1 MIIYMGRDMYKDI
14 SKDNEEIKMEI
25 IGNNEFEDIL
35 MNYEKSKEIIRISP
49 IPKFVIDKDHKVIY
63 WNRALEKY
71 TNIPASNIIGT
82 KMHWKAFY
90 DSERPCM
97 ADFIV
102 DKRIEDI
109 HKWYPGKDKRSKFV
123 VRYHG
128 YNSKSSGDACEA
140 IDFFPTIGKEGKWL
154 HFTAEAIRNSKGE
167 IIAAVETLEDISKQI
182 AAQEETQRLKENEA
196 FLREIHYKVKNN
208 IEIIRSL
215 INIQSNYTYAG
226 TFKEM
231 HNFLN
236 AIAII
241 HEVLYQ
247 SDNLLKIKFKDYI
260 EKLTLDICKSYDSI
274 VEFEI
279 NAEDILLDINTAL
292 PCGLIINEIVSNS
305 IKYSFSN
312 GKGKIIINF
321 NTDKD
326 KYILTISNDGIGF
339 PEYLDFENN
348 EKSGLLFLDS
358 LINLL
363 NHAEKKIRL
372 EKDNGKSFKFTF
384 IDL

>member
-1 MIIYMGRDMYKDI
+1 MNKELSRDNK
-14 SKDNEEIKMEI
+14 EIKLEI
-25 IGNNEFEDIL
+25 RGNTEFEDIL
-35 MNYEKSKEIIRISP
+35 MDYEKSKEIIRISP
-49 IPKFVIDKDHKVIY
+49 IPKFVIDKDHNVIY

-71 TNIPASNIIGT
+71 TNIPASRIIGT

-102 DKRIEDI
+102 DEHIEDI

-167 IIAAVETLEDISKQI
+167 MIAAVETLEDISKQI

-215 INIQSNYTYAG
+215 INIQSNYTETG
-226 TFKEM
+226 TSKEI

-236 AIAII
+236 SIAII

-260 EKLTLDICKSYDSI
+260 EQLTSDICKSYDSMI
-274 VEFEI
+274 DFEI
-279 NAEDILLDINTAL
+279 NADDILLDMNTAL
-292 PCGLIINEIVSNS
+292 PCGLIINEILSNS
-305 IKYSFSN
+305 IKYSFPE
-312 GKGKIIINF
+312 GKGKITINF
-321 NTDKD
+321 NTNED
-326 KYILTISNDGIGF
+326 KYILTISNNGIGF
-339 PEYLDFENN
+339 PEHLNFEKN
-348 EKSGLLFLDS
+348 EKSGLLLLDN

-363 NHAEKKIRL
+363 NHMEKKIEL
-372 EKDNGKSFKFTF
+372 EKDSDNSFKFTF

>member
-1 MIIYMGRDMYKDI
+1 MYKEL
-14 SKDNEEIKMEI
+14 SRDNKEIKMEI
-25 IGNNEFEDIL
+25 SGNTEFEDIL
-35 MNYEKSKEIIRISP
+35 MDYEKSKEIIRISP
-49 IPKFVIDKDHKVIY
+49 IPKFVIDKDHNVIY

-71 TNIPASNIIGT
+71 TNIPASRIIGT

-102 DKRIEDI
+102 DEHIEDI

-167 IIAAVETLEDISKQI
+167 MIAAVETLEDISKQI

-215 INIQSNYTYAG
+215 INIQSNYTETG
-226 TFKEM
+226 TSKEI

-236 AIAII
+236 SIAII

-260 EKLTLDICKSYDSI
+260 EQLTSDICKSYDSMI
-274 VEFEI
+274 DFEI
-279 NAEDILLDINTAL
+279 NADDILLDMNTAL
-292 PCGLIINEIVSNS
+292 PCGLIINEILSNS
-305 IKYSFSN
+305 IKYSFPE
-312 GKGKIIINF
+312 GKGKITINF
-321 NTDKD
+321 NTNED
-326 KYILTISNDGIGF
+326 KYILTISNNGIGF
-339 PEYLDFENN
+339 SEYLNFEKN
-348 EKSGLLFLDS
+348 EKSGLLLLDN

-363 NHAEKKIRL
+363 NHMEKKIEL
-372 EKDNGKSFKFTF
+372 EKDSDNSFKFTF

>member
-1 MIIYMGRDMYKDI
+1 MYKEL
-14 SKDNEEIKMEI
+14 SRDNNEIKMEI

-35 MNYEKSKEIIRISP
+35 MDYEKSKEIIRISP
-49 IPKFVIDKDHKVIY
+49 IPKFVIDKDHNVIY

-71 TNIPASNIIGT
+71 TNIPASKIIGT

-102 DKRIEDI
+102 DERIEDI
-109 HKWYPGKDKRSKFV
+109 HRWYPGKDKRSKFV

-140 IDFFPTIGKEGKWL
+140 IDFFPTIGREGKWL

-215 INIQSNYTYAG
+215 INTQSNYTDTG
-226 TFKEM
+226 TSKEI

-236 AIAII
+236 SIAII

-260 EKLTLDICKSYDSI
+260 EKLTLDLCKSYDSMI
-274 VEFEI
+274 EFEI
-279 NAEDILLDINTAL
+279 NADNILLDMDTAL
-292 PCGLIINEIVSNS
+292 PCGLIINEIISNS
-305 IKYSFSN
+305 IKYSFPE
-312 GKGKIIINF
+312 GKGKIVINL
-321 NTDKD
+321 NTDED
-326 KYILTISNDGIGF
+326 KYILTISNDSIGF
-339 PEYLDFENN
+339 PEYFDFEND
-348 EKSGLLFLDS
+348 EKSGLILLDG

-363 NHAEKKIRL
+363 NHVEKKIEL
-372 EKDNGKSFKFTF
+372 EKDSDRSFKFTF